1 LEENEHLA
9 TRVKGGED
17 MPPQGYSIL
26 LGLTPDKH
34 ITIIRREDGFEKRLL
49 YRCSRCRLV
58 AGYELQSAAEAM
70 DLDTNGN
77 GGDGEY
83 TGKVVY
89 LLPAGIT
96 STDVMVAAGTGG
108 RKVGEEDVGIK
119 AGALA
124 AFE

>member
-1 LEENEHLA
+1 
-9 TRVKGGED
+9 
-17 MPPQGYSIL
+17 MPQQGYSIL

-34 ITIIRREDGFEKRLL
+34 TTIIRREDGFEKRLL

-70 DLDTNGN
+70 DLDTNGT

-83 TGKVVY
+83 MGKVVY
-89 LLPAGIT
+89 LLPAGIM
-96 STDVMVAAGTGG
+96 STNVMVAAGNGG
-108 RKVGEEDVGIK
+108 RKVGEEDVGIE

-124 AFE
+124 VFE